1 MSKLPDAC
9 SCQDPGAADRE
20 WTRPGGTSNHQCGQ
34 SPGRIGAAPR
44 DLILSP
50 LLLLPSS
57 PPPLSLPH
65 PRRSRCLLLGI
76 SLLLV
81 RPCGS
86 PAWLPALLLPSRRYQ
101 PPLRLQSQIFNWL
114 TFLVLIRCDSTPAL
128 PRRPSPS
135 SRARRALMYVF
146 VPPNPFFFHACRRQ
160 PRCAHPT
167 QFDANDHDRA

>member
-1 MSKLPDAC
+1 MYSVLDIAVKTLE
-9 SCQDPGAADRE
+9 QRIE
-20 WTRPGGTSNHQCGQ
+20 WTRPGGTSNHQCGL

-135 SRARRALMYVF
+135 SRARRALMYVS